1 MVHEYLYKIYFSY
14 EIISVGFS
22 VVLKTLGALLLNQ
35 FIQIKKVQ
43 RGKEQDI
50 EFDFPEGWK
59 NCRGTMI
66 LSEFS

>member
-35 FIQIKKVQ
+35 FI
-43 RGKEQDI
+43 
-50 EFDFPEGWK
+50 
-59 NCRGTMI
+59 
-66 LSEFS
+66 